1 MQHIKEKIFKN
12 FSKTPLERS
21 RKHYIFMI
29 YFRNN
34 GKNNAFSGHGGGF
47 ATFFQT
53 LFWAHLTPQIRT
65 IRA

>member
-1 MQHIKEKIFKN
+1 MQHFEQKIFKN

-21 RKHYIFMI
+21 RKHI
-29 YFRNN
+29 YFYIIFRIYREFI
-34 GKNNAFSGHGGGF
+34 AFSGPSGGF

-53 LFWAHLTPQIRT
+53 QFWAHLTPQIRT